1 MEDTRDTYTIVITL
15 NDYKGMKLSFVHSNY
30 FIRLFI
36 AGDKM
41 YIPVILVQLRFVQIS
56 LRSFVLL
63 KLKQE
68 RLDRWFDL
76 D

>member
-41 YIPVILVQLRFVQIS
+41 YIPVILVQLR
-56 LRSFVLL
+56 RASFKFHYDPLCY
-63 KLKQE
+63 
-68 RLDRWFDL
+68 
-76 D
+76 